1 MTLKIKTTEV
11 EIEYI
16 DEYSIL
22 EEAAKNRIL
31 HILNQLYNNQVDTK
45 PLPMV
50 SAYDV
55 FGKLESK

>member
-22 EEAAKNRIL
+22 DEAVKNRIID
-31 HILNQLYNNQVDTK
+31 ILNHLYTNRVGTE
-45 PLPMV
+45 PLPSV
-50 SAYDV
+50 SAYDT
-55 FGKLESK
+55 FGK